1 MQQQVPI
8 PHLIPHL
15 SHCHLQHQPAEH
27 PNQKSLALALALLI
41 FGDAIYCIQA
51 KQQELTNKLTAL
63 QKYKTKGGRGTG
75 EDEVGSKEIKQQV
88 DGEEEGRGLTHGSTS
103 QGARA
108 EASRDGGERR
118 RRRRWRLVAGGRR
131 PTSGVAARCMGAAMS
146 SSPCGTASVGAE
158 DKVCLPGLLLGRAVS
173 GSRIRIR
180 WRIRLSQK

>member
-1 MQQQVPI
+1 MSVVFVAADPT
-8 PHLIPHL
+8 
-15 SHCHLQHQPAEH
+15 
-27 PNQKSLALALALLI
+27 LAIALALLI

-118 RRRRWRLVAGGRR
+118 RRLIAGGRR
-131 PTSGVAARCMGAAMS
+131 PASGVAARRTGTAVS
-146 SSPCGTASVGAE
+146 SSPCGTA
-158 DKVCLPGLLLGRAVS
+158 DCGRR
-173 GSRIRIR
+173 GRG
-180 WRIRLSQK
+180 